1 MTAYNVVRMRVKPG
15 KNEDYLEAQGR
26 STARLSPA

>member
-15 KNEDYLEAQGR
+15 REKEFLEKQWKTSAN
-26 STARLSPA
+26 